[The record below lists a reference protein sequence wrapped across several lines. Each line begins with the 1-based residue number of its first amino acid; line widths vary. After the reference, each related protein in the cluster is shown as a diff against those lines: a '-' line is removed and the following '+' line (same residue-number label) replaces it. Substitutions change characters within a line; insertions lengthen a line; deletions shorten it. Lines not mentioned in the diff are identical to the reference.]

1 MIDDIDFSD
10 DDDSLAMEVDSDDW
24 ALDTLSSSFSTNSSG
39 TKKKNC
45 RYLLILISFKIFR
58 YLNIFSSIF

>member
-45 RYLLILISFKIFR
+45 RYLLILISF
-58 YLNIFSSIF
+58 